1 MSVRHGGDVCMGK
14 WVGKCVMG
22 GRWVI
27 VHVGR
32 GRWVGDCACGERE
45 VGG

>member
-1 MSVRHGGDVCMGK
+1 MWGEGGG
-14 WVGKCVMG
+14 
-22 GRWVI
+22 WVI